1 MYSKAVF
8 SVSIVSLQRMNIE
21 ALEKVSITVNIVSY
35 MFERG
40 SFVIKQG

>member
-1 MYSKAVF
+1 MYSMAVF

-21 ALEKVSITVNIVSY
+21 ALEKVSITINIVSY